1 MTEPRRPRSRTAT
14 AVIVLAG
21 VLGLLVVAGLA
32 GFDPIG
38 SVRNRLFGTRD
49 RASTAGVTL
58 MAIRETAELRAAT
71 GRFSVPVYVGTEQD
85 GLVREVLP
93 DALDANSAIA
103 IYEGSV
109 DALVDLGGLT
119 EGDLE
124 VDRDGRRVV
133 VELPPATLSEPNID
147 EERSKVVAQD
157 RGLLTRLGELFG
169 SRPLEGREELDRAA
183 VAALGDAA
191 AESDLRGV
199 AQANATQYLERLLGG
214 LGYDEVVVRF
224 REPRP

>member
-1 MTEPRRPRSRTAT
+1 MLVLG
-14 AVIVLAG
+14 AVLG
-21 VLGLLVVAGLA
+21 VLLVAGLA
-32 GFDPIG
+32 GFDPVG
-38 SVRNRLFGTRD
+38 SLRNRLFGTRD

-58 MAIRETAELRAAT
+58 MAITETTELRAAT

-85 GLVREVLP
+85 GLVRRVLP
-93 DALDANSAIA
+93 DALDANTAIA

-109 DALVDLGGLT
+109 DAFVELGGLT

-133 VELPPATLSEPNID
+133 VELPPATLSDPNVD

-183 VAALGDAA
+183 VEALTEAARQ
-191 AESDLRGV
+191 SDLQGV
-199 AQANATQYLERLLGG
+199 AQANATEYLERLLGG